1 MSFDTDN
8 RLTYAIGFIVD
19 NSLAIENLN
28 KVIDKVTNLKNLYTN
43 FQTDSDDEYI
53 LKNIPEEIK
62 LDIYIAVGDKIPKT
76 LKDELHKGIESSLYL
91 PNARSLWFGEN
102 YTYEEQERRLR
113 QWIGETS
120 RASKIFI
127 LNVNSTIDLN
137 IENNLRRVRFKRH
150 IKD

>member
-62 LDIYIAVGDKIPKT
+62 LDIYIAV
-76 LKDELHKGIESSLYL
+76 
-91 PNARSLWFGEN
+91 
-102 YTYEEQERRLR
+102 
-113 QWIGETS
+113 
-120 RASKIFI
+120 
-127 LNVNSTIDLN
+127 
-137 IENNLRRVRFKRH
+137 
-150 IKD
+150 

>member
-137 IENNLRRVRFKRH
+137 IENNFK
-150 IKD
+150 

>member
-91 PNARSLWFGEN
+91 PNARFLWFGEN

-137 IENNLRRVRFKRH
+137 IENNFK
-150 IKD
+150 